1 MLINTVLLFL
11 HNALPIFIITA
22 LLLLKL
28 PLELTNKVNIKWL
41 LLALVLTAL
50 SAFILSANLENI
62 SQAVEGK
69 GVELLYSLGLLLVYC
84 ASITLFMRNVTLG
97 NTMTNLLSAFVI
109 FFIISCLNG
118 AQFIIYLT
126 SYWAQAQQIE
136 SLLIGIILGGGIC
149 LSIAILFYFLLRY
162 TDQKSY
168 PATSNYFLLFFIIGQ
183 LMQAIIL
190 LQQVDILPSSQPL
203 WDSSQFIDENSELGQ
218 LLTVLFGYESTPSP
232 LQFIVYIIAFIIPM
246 MFRNSKVIF
255 LSLRGEQT

>member
-11 HNALPIFIITA
+11 QNALPIFIITT
-22 LLLLKL
+22 LLLLKF
-28 PLELTNKVNIKWL
+28 PLKLTNKDKMKWL

-62 SQAVEGK
+62 SQTVEGK

-84 ASITLFMRNVTLG
+84 ASITLFMRNITLG
-97 NTMTNLLSAFVI
+97 NTITKMLSAFVI

-118 AQFIIYLT
+118 AQFITYLT

-136 SLLIGIILGGGIC
+136 SMLIGIILGGGIC

-162 TDQKSY
+162 TDQKIY

-183 LMQAIIL
+183 LMHAIIL
-190 LQQVDILPSSQPL
+190 LQQVDILPSSQPF
-203 WDSSQFIDENSELGQ
+203 WDSSKFIDENSELGQ
-218 LLTVLFGYESTPSP
+218 LLTVLFGYESTPSF
-232 LQFIVYIIAFIIPM
+232 LQLIIYIIAFIIPV